1 MEGIYQMVHNQTTIK
16 RAIDYVRE
24 GRILFIDRQFGSEGR
39 YTARVR
45 GHYGVYETWYEE
57 TNQGEIRG
65 GCTCMAHARTNA
77 PCKHVVALMIQNVM
91 EMDYERQE
99 KQWRQEQEKRRQ
111 EEEKRRKAEEKRL
124 NEAFVD
130 QMVNLS
136 DRVRTY
142 AARPAGR
149 RVRLYPVIERRGM
162 EIAALEFRVG
172 WEGARTYIVRNPWD
186 FAQRVL
192 DGQHHAYGKGLAFA
206 HDREMFDERDIPL
219 IDLVLLLAEQRV
231 RQNVPAFALKGSLL
245 DQAMRVLLGREVE
258 LKKDGEDP
266 VRVPVRTGEIT
277 PAVSLETSDGGAKLR
292 VKTPDVTLGLSG
304 AYEFLPTGVVCAYGV
319 DFRRVEALLR
329 AAAERPNG
337 LPLEEKQIAPV
348 CAQVIA
354 PSRAQVIQGYKTVLR
369 HTPMEMTARFYLDA
383 DEKDALLCR
392 PEWHYGAERV
402 RPGED
407 TPHIRRD
414 AFRENQ
420 ALTRV
425 RALFPEQRT
434 EGEYGAPARIGRR
447 RRGHGFRPA
456 GANERESAPRDHLR
470 HAAAG
475 REAARSRGSGRA
487 DAGGS
492 GRGLRR
498 IPPKAEVCAAE
509 GRHLPLG
516 GGARSGGAA

>member
-1 MEGIYQMVHNQTTIK
+1 M
-16 RAIDYVRE
+16 
-24 GRILFIDRQFGSEGR
+24 
-39 YTARVR
+39 
-45 GHYGVYETWYEE
+45 
-57 TNQGEIRG
+57 
-65 GCTCMAHARTNA
+65 
-77 PCKHVVALMIQNVM
+77 
-91 EMDYERQE
+91 
-99 KQWRQEQEKRRQ
+99 
-111 EEEKRRKAEEKRL
+111 
-124 NEAFVD
+124 
-130 QMVNLS
+130 
-136 DRVRTY
+136 
-142 AARPAGR
+142 
-149 RVRLYPVIERRGM
+149 
-162 EIAALEFRVG
+162 
-172 WEGARTYIVRNPWD
+172 
-186 FAQRVL
+186 L

-304 AYEFLPTGVVCAYGV
+304 AYEFLPTGVVCAYGA

-337 LPLEEKQIAPV
+337 LPLEEKQIEPI

-354 PSRAQVIQGYKTVLR
+354 PSRAQVIQGRKTVLR

-434 EGEYGAPARIGRR
+434 EGEYAFDGDDDARY
-447 RRGHGFRPA
+447 A
-456 GANERESAPRDHLR
+456 LLTERLRELDAVGEVMVSDRLARMNVKAPRAITFGMQRQGAKLLVHADLGGLTQADLDAVR
-470 HAAAG
+470 EIAVDVTVLAPEIETVPVSAQMLPKTGVRFETAKIAAEKAVKALFTGALLGKNLYRSAISSAIFATGLVENVALLQPQADIPAAAKTLCRLG
-475 REAARSRGSGRA
+475 ALTITEA
-487 DAGGS
+487 DA
-492 GRGLRR
+492 
-498 IPPKAEVCAAE
+498 
-509 GRHLPLG
+509 
-516 GGARSGGAA
+516 